1 MQFLDLKV
9 RAVTPAY
16 IAGAE
21 SSKPELRVPSF
32 KGLLRFWY
40 RAFDPSFRYH
50 EPEIF
55 GGAAGGHGQS
65 AFLLRVSEHG
75 GPRRW
80 SWDHGLIERFSEG
93 HGHRMKNGIRYLAN
107 MAVPARQ
114 AIAPSAEFTMRAIS
128 LRRPREPRVRRA
140 LLGSLWLLFHLGG
153 AGSRSRRGFG
163 SFSLE
168 RWGPTDEWPEARD
181 LPLLASCRDAAE
193 AREALGRAVRTLQT
207 SGWPGWPLAAGER
220 EHQRLPRLNPHIGAR
235 DIDAGGSTISKFRL
249 ALDPR
254 GFRADA
260 RDAWAAAM
268 NEAGRALQDFRL
280 RREPDYHDV
289 KASLSGHR
297 PPRRA
302 PERATFGL
310 PIAFRFR
317 GIQGG
322 AQLGAFRG
330 TPAGGYT
337 SDRHASL
344 LFVRV
349 LRIGNRLHP
358 AYFRLDGPVPAAGP
372 GSTSAVLARSGGG
385 PLAPPSKLGLD
396 DFMDQVSHRWSG
408 S

>member
-1 MQFLDLKV
+1 M
-9 RAVTPAY
+9 
-16 IAGAE
+16 
-21 SSKPELRVPSF
+21 
-32 KGLLRFWY
+32 
-40 RAFDPSFRYH
+40 
-50 EPEIF
+50 
-55 GGAAGGHGQS
+55 
-65 AFLLRVSEHG
+65 
-75 GPRRW
+75 
-80 SWDHGLIERFSEG
+80 
-93 HGHRMKNGIRYLAN
+93 
-107 MAVPARQ
+107 
-114 AIAPSAEFTMRAIS
+114 
-128 LRRPREPRVRRA
+128 
-140 LLGSLWLLFHLGG
+140 
-153 AGSRSRRGFG
+153 
-163 SFSLE
+163 
-168 RWGPTDEWPEARD
+168 
-181 LPLLASCRDAAE
+181 
-193 AREALGRAVRTLQT
+193 
-207 SGWPGWPLAAGER
+207 
-220 EHQRLPRLNPHIGAR
+220 PRLNPHIGAR

-280 RREPDYHDV
+280 RRAPDYDDV
-289 KASLSGHR
+289 KTSLSGR
-297 PPRRA
+297 GPLRRA

-349 LRIGNRLHP
+349 LRIGDRLHP

-372 GSTSAVLARSGGG
+372 GSTSAVLARSRGG
-385 PLAPPSKLGLD
+385 PLAPPSRLALD
-396 DFMDQVSHRWSG
+396 DFMDQVSRRWGG